1 MQVMILAC
9 PKNSIHGRHECICLT
24 QGKQGIEYLLQEGMP
39 RKGSSL
45 AKSLEPHQLHDQL
58 LWSSQWDVVVMWLYG
73 LGQVDPGQVLGLMS
87 VVLNYENS
95 WGIEPASVLLGYL
108 SGGIIHSPYNL
119 S

>member
-1 MQVMILAC
+1 MLVQTVLFYGRC
-9 PKNSIHGRHECICLT
+9 ESIHLT
-24 QGKQGIEYLLQEGMP
+24 QGEPGIKYLLQEGMP

-87 VVLNYENS
+87 VVLNYENCRDFL
-95 WGIEPASVLLGYL
+95 ICLTLPVFL
-108 SGGIIHSPYNL
+108 SSYTVPL
-119 S
+119 AP